1 MVGQQWKEAG
11 REIQSAYPPPPTKSL
26 SLQVIRI
33 VQPGPGP

>member
-11 REIQSAYPPPPTKSL
+11 REFRVLIPPSKSL

-33 VQPGPGP
+33 VQPCPGP